1 MSGPRPVP
9 LQWACG
15 DTWQGWASMRLGEI
29 VATMTEVKKRKLIGR
44 LAGKEVARQG
54 TVEDAAKAARMSS
67 SELYQV
73 LNAD

>member
-1 MSGPRPVP
+1 
-9 LQWACG
+9 
-15 DTWQGWASMRLGEI
+15 MRLGEI
-29 VATMTEVKKRKLIGR
+29 VATMMEVKKRKLIGR